1 LKRDRIN
8 VFALEKANP
17 ALAVIHDNLAD
28 MSKVLNRLIYQK
40 GGWVLHMLRGQIGT
54 DTFWAGIREYYR
66 TYRNGSATTADFERV
81 MEKASG
87 QDLSWF
93 FRQWLYRAG
102 SPMIKGSWKYDAA
115 AKRIEIDV
123 QQLQPGDV
131 YRLPL
136 EIGITAELAPQPGG
150 TPVPQ
155 TRIERIESTERRK
168 TFMIAADQAPLAVA
182 LDPNTSTL
190 MQAEFSG
197 PAAGP
202 SGRR

>member
-1 LKRDRIN
+1 
-8 VFALEKANP
+8 
-17 ALAVIHDNLAD
+17 
-28 MSKVLNRLIYQK
+28 
-40 GGWVLHMLRGQIGT
+40 RGQIGT

-87 QDLSWF
+87 QELNWF

-102 SPMIKGSWKYDAA
+102 SPVIKSRWQYNAG
-115 AKRIEIDV
+115 AKQIEIDV

-136 EIGITAELAPQPGG
+136 EIGITAESTAPPGG
-150 TPVPQ
+150 APGTQ
-155 TRIERIESTERRK
+155 TRIERIESTERQKRF
-168 TFMIAADQAPLAVA
+168 TIAADKAPLAVT

-197 PAAGP
+197 PATSP
-202 SGRR
+202 SVRR